1 MVKLVNRAKMTTS
14 TSGTSTLTLTG
25 ASDGYQTFAAAG
37 LSDGDVVSYALED
50 GSNWELG
57 RGVVGTSATTLTRG
71 VLESSNSGSAIN
83 LSGGAEV
90 FVTAGVNEV
99 YQYAATT
106 ITTDQTLDATVEYET
121 GSGTTINNGVT
132 LTIPAN
138 AKLVVNTYTEKRPL

>member
-14 TSGTSTLTLTG
+14 TTGTSTLTLTG
-25 ASDGYQTFAAAG
+25 ASDGYQTFSAAG
-37 LSDGDVVSYALED
+37 LSDGDAVSYALED

-57 RGVVGTSATTLTRG
+57 RGVVGSSGTTLTRG
-71 VLESSNSGSAIN
+71 VLESSNSGSAIS

-90 FVTAGVNEV
+90 FVTAGVNEI

-106 ITTDQTLDATVEYET
+106 ISADQTLDASVEYET
-121 GSGTTINNGVT
+121 GSGTTINNGAT

-138 AKLVVNTYTEKRPL
+138 ARLVVNTYTEKRPL